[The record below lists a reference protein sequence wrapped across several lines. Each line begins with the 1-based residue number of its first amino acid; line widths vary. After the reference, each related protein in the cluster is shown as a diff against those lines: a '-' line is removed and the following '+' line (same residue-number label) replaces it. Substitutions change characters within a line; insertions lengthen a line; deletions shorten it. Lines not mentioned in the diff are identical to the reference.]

1 MKAKKRKLAPV
12 RMFASK
18 TSRIHWYRTQ
28 MIDVVEGSL
37 ESAAAAQEWVRSP
50 AFAVQGRVP

>member
-18 TSRIHWYRTQ
+18 ANRILWYRTQ
-28 MIDVVEGSL
+28 IIDVAEECL
-37 ESAAAAQEWVRSP
+37 ESAAAADYKTTC
-50 AFAVQGRVP
+50 